1 MMKDKFDELVET
13 LFSSSLIFSH
23 HINLETFF
31 SRSFFAAHQFVVV
44 VTSNFFFLSL
54 ILATYNVSIYQ

>member
-31 SRSFFAAHQFVVV
+31 S
-44 VTSNFFFLSL
+44 FLSRRPPICRRRDL
-54 ILATYNVSIYQ
+54 EFFTYSRDL